1 MNIHVVKMLIEEG
14 EGFEIELKRKVS
26 SPEKIARTLCAFAN
40 TRGGTMLFGV
50 DDDGTMV
57 GVDSEKTEIDQIREA
72 GDFHC
77 VPPVPLHVQFVPYH
91 HRDIIVVSV
100 DESDRK
106 PHAVTGQDGE
116 RIVYIRVEDN
126 SVIASKEVIKVLK
139 DEVSE
144 KELVLAIGSNEQRLF
159 DFLERHHRITVQ
171 EFAELINVSRRRAS
185 RILTTLVR
193 AGVIRIHTLERSDY
207 FTLAANDVLSSD
219 TQIKQSRMQRKR

>member
-26 SPEKIARTLCAFAN
+26 SPEKIARTLCSFAN
-40 TRGGTMLFGV
+40 TGGGTILFGV
-50 DDDGTMV
+50 DDDGTLV

-77 VPPVPLHVQFVPYH
+77 VPPVPVHVQFVPYH
-91 HRDIIVVSV
+91 HRDIIVVTV
-100 DESDRK
+100 DESDKK
-106 PHAVTGQDGE
+106 PHAVTGPDGE
-116 RIVYIRVEDN
+116 RFVYIRVEDN

-139 DEVSE
+139 DEASQ
-144 KELVLAIGSNEQRLF
+144 KALVLTIGGNEQRLF
-159 DFLERHHRITVQ
+159 DYLERHHRVTVQ
-171 EFAELINVSRRRAS
+171 EFAEVINVSRRRAS

-207 FTLAANDVLSSD
+207 FTLAANDALSSD
-219 TQIKQSRMQRKR
+219 TQITQSRRQRKR